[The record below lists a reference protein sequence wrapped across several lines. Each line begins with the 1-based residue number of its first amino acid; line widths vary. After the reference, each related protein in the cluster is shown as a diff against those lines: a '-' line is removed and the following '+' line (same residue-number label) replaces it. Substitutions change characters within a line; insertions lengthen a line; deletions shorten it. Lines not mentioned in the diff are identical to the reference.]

1 MTGQSS
7 ATKKASKT
15 ASQAPKTIEGAE
27 AGYLANPLVVSMT
40 ALLSDLLANPGS
52 LTPEVVAGLKANNA
66 AEAHAAAN
74 TAQQEMLA
82 KLGVTGNV
90 RGGSAIRGTNDI
102 AARLGETIA
111 SGNRTLDANA
121 ATQNRQDLIQ
131 VLNAVMAQLG
141 QRYQFPRDIAQ
152 AQLGAGGIL
161 GQIAAQPTPLQS
173 ALGGLGGLVG
183 NLASGGAFGAGGLF
197 GGSK

>member
-1 MTGQSS
+1 
-7 ATKKASKT
+7 
-15 ASQAPKTIEGAE
+15 
-27 AGYLANPLVVSMT
+27 MT

-52 LTPEVVAGLKANNA
+52 LTAEVIAGLKANNA

-121 ATQNRQDLIQ
+121 AKQNRQDLIQ
-131 VLNAVMAQLG
+131 VLNAVMAQLD
-141 QRYQFPRDIAQ
+141 QRYQFPRDIAK

-183 NLASGGAFGAGGLF
+183 NLASGGAFSAGGLF